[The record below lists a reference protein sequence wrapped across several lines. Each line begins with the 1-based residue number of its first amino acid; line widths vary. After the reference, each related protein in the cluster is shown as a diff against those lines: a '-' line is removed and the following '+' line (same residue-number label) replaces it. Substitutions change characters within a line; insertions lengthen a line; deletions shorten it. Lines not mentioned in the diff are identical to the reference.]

1 MVGHWPIFSFFAF
14 LWHVEVQGQRSQKST
29 IFSHLHQTSLRVN
42 KGFIIRPKQNLFLQD
57 KAGNPEHFA
66 FSGSQLERSIRF
78 TWPFNKKF
86 FFYKHVVLSRVPEK
100 QKEKYV
106 LEPRDPSKSWRK
118 TGEN

>member
-1 MVGHWPIFSFFAF
+1 MVGLFFAF

-57 KAGNPEHFA
+57 KAGNPEHLA

-78 TWPFNKKF
+78 TWPYNKNF
-86 FFYKHVVLSRVPEK
+86 FFFTNTLSYHECREK
-100 QKEKYV
+100 RKEKYV

>member
-78 TWPFNKKF
+78 TWPYNKKF
-86 FFYKHVVLSRVPEK
+86 FFL
-100 QKEKYV
+100 QKRCLIRSAGKTE
-106 LEPRDPSKSWRK
+106 RK
-118 TGEN
+118 VCP